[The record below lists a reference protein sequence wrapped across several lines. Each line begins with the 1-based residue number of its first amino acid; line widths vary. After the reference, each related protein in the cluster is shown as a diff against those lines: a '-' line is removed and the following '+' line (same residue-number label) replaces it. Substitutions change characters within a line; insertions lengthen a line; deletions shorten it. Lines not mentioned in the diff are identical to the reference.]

1 MIIIL
6 LGPPGS
12 GKGTQAK
19 FIKNKLLIPHLS
31 TGDMLRKA
39 VQQKTV
45 LGKKVKDIM
54 ANGELVSDKLVLE
67 IIVDR
72 ISQNDCA
79 NGFILD
85 GYPRNITQ
93 AESLDLILKDI
104 NRSIDKI
111 LFLDVDFDVLES
123 RIETRSSENID
134 EIRADD
140 TADILVKRLKEYQIQ
155 TAPLGQFYSG
165 NKKKI
170 EAQGL
175 LATCIQHEIDHL
187 NGILFIDYLSKL
199 KKDLILKKVKKQ
211 KKEIDRVVV

>member
-39 VQQKTV
+39 VQQNTL

-54 ANGELVSDKLVLE
+54 ANGELVSDQLVLE

-93 AESLDLILKDI
+93 AESLDLILRDI

-165 NKKKI
+165 NKKFKKI
-170 EAQGL
+170 NGMNSINQVSL
-175 LATCIQHEIDHL
+175 DIKNFLD
-187 NGILFIDYLSKL
+187 NGI
-199 KKDLILKKVKKQ
+199 
-211 KKEIDRVVV
+211 

>member
-39 VQQKTV
+39 VQQNTV

-93 AESLDLILKDI
+93 AESLDLILRDI

-155 TAPLGQFYSG
+155 TAPLAQFYSG
-165 NKKKI
+165 NKKFKKI
-170 EAQGL
+170 NGMNSINQVSL
-175 LATCIQHEIDHL
+175 DIKNFLD
-187 NGILFIDYLSKL
+187 NGI
-199 KKDLILKKVKKQ
+199 
-211 KKEIDRVVV
+211 